1 MNNICNDAYSV
12 LVEKRNNF
20 DYVDTHNEKMYNK
33 DIIIKRKVGLNMNTI
48 KEIWNY
54 RSMISSL
61 VKRDLRGRY
70 KGSVLGFFWTFLNPL
85 LQLIVYT
92 FVFSIVMRAGI
103 EDYYLFLFV
112 ALVPWVFFSSSVDGG
127 AGCVRNQVN
136 LVNKIYFPREV
147 LPIAH
152 VLSQLVNM
160 LLSFLVVIAVL
171 IVSGKGINLAVWWY
185 LPIVILQETLLAFGF
200 ALFFSAVTVFFRDL
214 QYFLT
219 IFLMAWQFLSP
230 VMYSVDMVPDK
241 LKFVFNLNPMSPV
254 ISAYRSIFYYKT
266 APELD
271 NFLAGTIMGVIVL
284 VVGWFTFGKLK
295 RRFAEVL

>member
-1 MNNICNDAYSV
+1 MNDICNDANSV
-12 LVEKRNNF
+12 LVGMRYNF
-20 DYVDTHNEKMYNK
+20 DYVDAHNEKLYNNN
-33 DIIIKRKVGLNMNTI
+33 IIIKRKVGLIMNAI

-54 RSMISSL
+54 RSMIASL

-160 LLSFLVVIAVL
+160 LLSFLVVIVVL

-214 QYFLT
+214 QYFLS
-219 IFLMAWQFLSP
+219 IFLMAWQFLTP
-230 VMYSVDMVPDK
+230 VMYSVDMVPDE
-241 LKFVFNLNPMSPV
+241 LKFVFNLNPMSPI

-271 NFLAGTIMGVIVL
+271 NFLAGTIMGIIVL
-284 VVGWFTFGKLK
+284 AIGWFTFGKLK